1 MKVAVY
7 CSAKNVIPEEY
18 LQLGDTLGT
27 WLAQHGH
34 TLVYGG
40 ATGGLMTRISNAVR
54 SAGGYV
60 IGVVPERV
68 IQVGRLADNCNELYK
83 VPTMSNRKQKMKDL
97 ADCFVCLP
105 GSYGTLDEMF
115 DVIASGTVGEHNKP
129 VFVVPCVSY
138 VTGLNKVTVFI
149 LAIKVSL
156 ELGIHLA
163 VIEIGAGEGVHRP
176 FVDFPNV

>member
-7 CSAKNVIPEEY
+7 CSAKDVIPEEY
-18 LQLGDTLGT
+18 LQLGDVLGT

-129 VFVVPCVSY
+129 VFI
-138 VTGLNKVTVFI
+138 LNYKGFYNG
-149 LAIKVSL
+149 IKAEVEHMRTLNFLPKQDTYSPIFV
-156 ELGIHLA
+156 ET
-163 VIEIGAGEGVHRP
+163 IEALTTQIEALP
-176 FVDFPNV
+176 

>member
-129 VFVVPCVSY
+129 VFI
-138 VTGLNKVTVFI
+138 LNYKGFYEGIKAEVEHMRTLNFLPKQDTYSPVF
-149 LAIKVSL
+149 V
-156 ELGIHLA
+156 ET
-163 VIEIGAGEGVHRP
+163 IEALTTQIEALP
-176 FVDFPNV
+176 